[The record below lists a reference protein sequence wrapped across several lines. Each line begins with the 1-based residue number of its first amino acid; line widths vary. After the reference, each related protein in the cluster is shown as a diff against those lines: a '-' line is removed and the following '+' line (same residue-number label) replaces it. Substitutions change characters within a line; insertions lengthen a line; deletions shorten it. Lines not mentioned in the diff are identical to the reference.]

1 MTDEIRFYI
10 SIFLRRLHIFIL
22 VTGVVAAGAA
32 YYALRLPAIYT
43 SDALLLIE
51 APRIPDDLAAPTVQT
66 NPREQLEII
75 EQRLLTR
82 ANLLDI
88 ANDVGVFENP
98 EEMFPDQIVNA
109 MRNSTVFEVRTGR
122 DRATIFTIA
131 FNARDPQVAAAVV
144 NAYVTSVLD
153 ENVEIRTGRAGDAME
168 FFAQEVDRLAEELAR
183 QSQRILD
190 FKNENIDGL
199 PESLGFRMGRQETLI
214 TQRGA
219 LADQLV
225 DIEEARNRMLRV
237 VNSTQNATQT
247 DGTAAE
253 LPTVVAVQMQE
264 LGVRED
270 RLLAEIAEID
280 GELEVLEASI
290 AATPGN
296 AVALETLERDYDNIQ
311 RQYDL
316 ALRRQSEA
324 ATGERIELLS
334 KGERILVLNQPIV
347 PRGPSSPNRRLIMAA
362 GLAAGMA
369 AGAGLIFLLEFLNRA
384 IRRPV
389 DISRTMGITPLATL
403 PVIRTPGEIFRR
415 RAFVALLG
423 LVVLLGIPAAL
434 WWAHLNIAPL
444 DLLIDQGLQRIGIGQ
459 AG

>member
-10 SIFLRRLHIFIL
+10 SIFLRRLHIF
-22 VTGVVAAGAA
+22 VVITAVIAAAAA
-32 YYALRLPAIYT
+32 YYALRLPAVYT

-88 ANDVGVFENP
+88 ANDVGVFETP

-131 FNARDPQVAAAVV
+131 FNARDPQIAAAVV

-168 FFAQEVDRLAEELAR
+168 FFAQEVDRLAEELAL

-199 PESLGFRMGRQETLI
+199 PESLGFRMGRQETLN
-214 TQRGA
+214 TQRGT
-219 LADQLV
+219 LADELA
-225 DIEEARNRMLRV
+225 DIEEQRNRVLRV
-237 VNSTQNATQT
+237 VNSTGTT
-247 DGTAAE
+247 RVDGTPAE
-253 LPTVVAVQMQE
+253 LPTVVAIQLQE
-264 LGVRED
+264 LGVREE
-270 RLLAEIAEID
+270 RLLAEIGEIET
-280 GELEVLEASI
+280 ELAGLEASI
-290 AATPGN
+290 VATPGN

-369 AGAGLIFLLEFLNRA
+369 AGAGLIFLLEFLNRS

-389 DISRTMGITPLATL
+389 DISRSMGITPLATL

-415 RAFVALLG
+415 RAFVALLA
-423 LVVLLGIPAAL
+423 LAFVLGIPAAL
-434 WWAHLNIAPL
+434 WWVHMNIAPL